1 MLRARWSHGLV
12 PWQAGRF
19 LHCLRSLRRSV
30 LRQRKRHT
38 NEGKLSGWRAWAL
51 ALAIFLGL
59 CSVHGTAYAID
70 TEVVVGPN
78 VVTYPHSNTTGK
90 GYIIAA
96 DNAYLAAEPILKV
109 EYGSLTDDQK
119 ALLSN
124 ESTGG
129 AYYAFVQKF
138 QTMANANYPGGW
150 VTSEFCAGLVAV
162 YGSDYLY
169 WIEYTAQEREDA
181 MRDYARILAG
191 EVGGGGGSGGLTTSL
206 TMTPFDGVGYTR
218 TSCVRYSEN
227 TAWVY
232 KLGDTKYFGSYYHDN
247 NNQPLANKF
256 NITVTQGTIDFIK
269 SQMNDTYDTCFAYM
283 SQNYNLSFVLIR
295 GREEL
300 TPLVVQDDYVIGYTT
315 TNDVKIFNSGT
326 YRLVSYNPNYTWP
339 DNVSGLGN
347 VINFTGT
354 LNAGTQIVNT
364 NNGEYWLGGT
374 YCIAYCLFDADGV
387 IGDEPVIPP
396 SNWPNTPTNPTPTPP
411 EVPTPTIPT
420 TPVYPTINIY
430 QDVAYVT
437 ADIAAILD
445 ALNEHCE
452 HIQRSISD
460 NFYDFWT
467 VWSAQI
473 RDEFST
479 LEDYLHDLFVWL
491 AEQMDF
497 SVSGGEYDDSSVVSW
512 LKKIWLKLGSGG
524 NSQPTDPAID
534 PFGWAEWLQQLLA
547 NFLDALLGLGT
558 GAVDDVVDDLTALLG
573 KFPFCVP
580 WDLAAALAILDAEPI
595 IPVFQWPMFYLDASG
610 LHSFNVEL
618 SMEPYDEYM
627 GGVRFMFKLI
637 WIVVLLWKTKDAME
651 LLKLGG
657 ASRA

>member
-12 PWQAGRF
+12 PWQARRF
-19 LHCLRSLRRSV
+19 LHCLRSLRRSL
-30 LRQRKRHT
+30 LRYRKRHT
-38 NEGKLSGWRAWAL
+38 DEGKLSGWRAWAL

-59 CSVHGTAYAID
+59 CSVHGTAYAI
-70 TEVVVGPN
+70 EAEIVVGPN

-96 DNAYLAAEPILKV
+96 DNAYLAAEPILRV
-109 EYGSLTDDQK
+109 EYGHLSDDQK

-129 AYYAFVQKF
+129 AYYAFVNKF
-138 QTMANANYPGGW
+138 QTMANGNYPSGGW
-150 VTSEFCAGLVAV
+150 VSSEFCAGLVSV

-169 WIEYTAQEREDA
+169 WIDYTAQEREDA
-181 MRDYARILAG
+181 LRDYARILAG
-191 EVGGGGGSGGLTTSL
+191 AVGGGGSGGLTTTL
-206 TMTPFDGVGYTR
+206 TMTPFDGVGYTT
-218 TSCVRYSEN
+218 TSCVGVNERM
-227 TAWVY
+227 AWTY
-232 KLGDTKYFGSYYHDN
+232 MLGSTKYYGSFYHDSYDK
-247 NNQPLANKF
+247 PLAQQF
-256 NITVTQGTIDFIK
+256 DITVTQATLDYVTSF
-269 SQMNDTYDTCFAYM
+269 MDDTYDTCFAYM
-283 SQNYNLSFVLIR
+283 AQDYSLRFALIPNKD
-295 GREEL
+295 EF
-300 TPLVVQDDYVIGYTT
+300 TPIVVQDKYVIG
-315 TNDVKIFNSGT
+315 FNTSNP
-326 YRLVSYNPNYTWP
+326 YMAFNNRVYVYNGNFSWPNSV
-339 DNVSGLGN
+339 DGLGS
-347 VINFTGT
+347 VINFQNSLTSGGVQLRSPSNPT
-354 LNAGTQIVNT
+354 WI
-364 NNGEYWLGGT
+364 GGT
-374 YCIAYCLFDADGV
+374 YCIAYCFFDANGM

-396 SNWPNTPTNPTPTPP
+396 SNWPTTPTNPTPTPP
-411 EVPTPTIPT
+411 EIPTPTIPT

-430 QDVAYVT
+430 QDVSYVT

-467 VWSAQI
+467 VWSEQI
-473 RDEFST
+473 RNEFAT

-491 AEQMDF
+491 ADQMDF

-512 LKKIWLKLGSGG
+512 LKKIWLKLGTGG

-595 IPVFQWPMFYLDASG
+595 VPEFEWPMFYLDATG
-610 LHSFNVEL
+610 LHSFEVEL